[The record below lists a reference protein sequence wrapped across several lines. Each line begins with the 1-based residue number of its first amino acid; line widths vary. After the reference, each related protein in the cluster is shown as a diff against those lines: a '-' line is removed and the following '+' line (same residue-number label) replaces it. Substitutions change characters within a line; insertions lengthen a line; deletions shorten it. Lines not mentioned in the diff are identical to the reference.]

1 MDMTFYK
8 RLSELMMC
16 IVENDELLRDSMVLF
31 FRTKG
36 CQVRAFGSAE
46 EASPVFEARPPD
58 IVICDHGLP
67 GMDGMKFLEG
77 VGARHPAAVK
87 ILIGGRPS
95 SLLAGDAKRAGI
107 DEVLLKPFSVD
118 EIERALER
126 RVRPRVGGGQ
136 STGGAGDV
144 SDAELA

>member
-1 MDMTFYK
+1 MTFYK

-46 EASPVFEARPPD
+46 EASPVLESRPPD

-67 GMDGMKFLEG
+67 GMDGMAFLSG
-77 VGARHPAAVK
+77 FRACHPDAVK
-87 ILIGGRPS
+87 ILIGAHPGPR
-95 SLLAGDAKRAGI
+95 LADDAKRAGI

-126 RVRPRVGGGQ
+126 RVRPRF
-136 STGGAGDV
+136 GGAIDGW
-144 SDAELA
+144 SR

>member
-1 MDMTFYK
+1 MDTTFYK
-8 RLSELMMC
+8 RPSELKMC

-36 CQVRAFGSAE
+36 WHVRAFGSAE
-46 EASPVFEARPPD
+46 EASPALEARPPD
-58 IVICDHGLP
+58 IVICDYGLP

-87 ILIGGRPS
+87 ILIGCGPS
-95 SLLAGDAKRAGI
+95 SLLAGNAKRAGI
-107 DEVLLKPFSVD
+107 DEVLMKPFSVD
-118 EIERALER
+118 EIEGALKR
-126 RVRPRVGGGQ
+126 RGRPRFGGGQ
-136 STGGAGDV
+136 CTGGAGDV

>member
-1 MDMTFYK
+1 MTFYK

-36 CQVRAFGSAE
+36 CRVQAFGSAE
-46 EASPVFEARPPD
+46 EASPAMESRPPD

-67 GMDGMKFLEG
+67 GMDGLSFLSG
-77 VGARHPAAVK
+77 FRARHPDAVK
-87 ILIGGRPS
+87 ILIGAHPGPR
-95 SLLAGDAKRAGI
+95 LAEEAKRAGI

-126 RVRPRVGGGQ
+126 RVRPRFGGRQ
-136 STGGAGDV
+136 LQGGAGDA

>member
-1 MDMTFYK
+1 MTFYK
-8 RLSELMMC
+8 RLGELKMC
-16 IVENDELLRDSMVLF
+16 IVENDELLRDSMVLY

-46 EASPVFEARPPD
+46 EASPVLEARSPD

-87 ILIGGRPS
+87 ILIGGNPGPR
-95 SLLAGDAKRAGI
+95 LAEDAKRAGI

-126 RVRPRVGGGQ
+126 RVRLRFGGGQ
-136 STGGAGDV
+136 STGGAGNV
-144 SDAELA
+144 SDAKLA

>member
-1 MDMTFYK
+1 MTFYK

-16 IVENDELLRDSMVLF
+16 IVENDELLRNSMVLF

-46 EASPVFEARPPD
+46 EASPVLEARPPD

-95 SLLAGDAKRAGI
+95 ALLDGDAKRAGI

-118 EIERALER
+118 EIEGALER
-126 RVRPRVGGGQ
+126 RVRPRFGGGQ
-136 STGGAGDV
+136 STDGAGDV
-144 SDAELA
+144 SDAKLA